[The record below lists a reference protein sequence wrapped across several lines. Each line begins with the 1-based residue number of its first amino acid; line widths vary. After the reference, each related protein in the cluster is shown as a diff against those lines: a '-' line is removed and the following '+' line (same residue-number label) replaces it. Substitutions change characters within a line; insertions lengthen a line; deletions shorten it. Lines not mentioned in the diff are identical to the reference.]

1 MRQQRCGDVPA
12 GSEHM
17 RVEFEVPG
25 LSEAVALASDLRV
38 MAHGRVQIRPASERF
53 LGRQWNVTMTISSMP
68 HAIAQI
74 RTEVYELASRHA
86 GCRLVD
92 ADDGPLRVVIVDD
105 SAPFRRAARELLHR
119 RGYLVVGEA
128 GTAVGALDAVERVA
142 PDALLVDV
150 GLPDGCGFELAAAL
164 TRAQPNLAVLLMS
177 ANDPPSADDRLGAS
191 GARGFVLKSCLAAAP
206 LERFWRA
213 PSP

>member
-1 MRQQRCGDVPA
+1 VPA
-12 GSEHM
+12 GSDHL

-25 LSEAVALASDLRV
+25 LSEAVDLASELRV
-38 MAHGRVQIRPASERF
+38 MAHARVQIRPTSPHL
-53 LGRQWNVTMTISSMP
+53 LGRRWKVTLTIPS
-68 HAIAQI
+68 H
-74 RTEVYELASRHA
+74 
-86 GCRLVD
+86 G
-92 ADDGPLRVVIVDD
+92 GPVRVVIVDD

-128 GTAVGALDAVERVA
+128 GSAATARDAVERLL

-164 TRAQPNLAVLLMS
+164 TRSHPNLAVLIMS
-177 ANDPPSADDRLGAS
+177 ASDQPAGEERLDAS

-206 LERFWRA
+206 LERFWRT